1 MNLED
6 PRVLFFV
13 KLTHF
18 SNRPSAAELKHFY
31 ADYCQR
37 AGIEDIGVALR
48 RGSGRVP
55 AGQLTV
61 KQAIDKLRDMDGQSG
76 ATSWGYIADDLANR
90 AGPTTQRDLAR
101 WVSVVMESENLE
113 YDRASELVASR
124 LKSRNGELVYS
135 TKNEIRIGALNIRKA
150 YDTQIKNKKV
160 RHSDSET

>member
-6 PRVLFFV
+6 PRVLFLE
-13 KLTHF
+13 KLAHF
-18 SNRPSAAELKHFY
+18 SSRPSAAELKRFY

-37 AGIEDIGVALR
+37 AGIEDVGVALR

-61 KQAIDKLRDMDGQSG
+61 KQAIDKLRDMDGQSE
-76 ATSWGYIADDLANR
+76 ATSWGHIADDLANR

-101 WVSVVMESENLE
+101 WVLAVMKSEDLE
-113 YDRASELVASR
+113 LDRASELVASR
-124 LKSRNGELVYS
+124 LKSRSGELKYS

-150 YDTQIKNKKV
+150 YKTQIKNKNV
-160 RHSDSET
+160 RHSGSET